1 MYMHAL
7 STVLEYHPNWQPR
20 RPAERSRLIKQT

>member
-7 STVLEYHPNWQPR
+7 SNILEYHPNWQPPA
-20 RPAERSRLIKQT
+20 PAEQSRLIKQT